1 MKKLVLLISL
11 FFCLSLFSQEESSF
25 KWWNPAE
32 EEKSLIEGR
41 IWDTELEAPY
51 DRLPRK
57 AKGVVR
63 DAVWNLSK
71 HSAGL
76 MIRFRSNAEKI
87 IVRYKVKG
95 NHAMQHMPAT
105 GVSGVDLY
113 AIDSDGNWLW
123 CNGRRS
129 FGEQISFTFSGI
141 NPNDNYHERGREYR
155 LYLPLY
161 NQVEWMEIGVEDEAY
176 FQPLPLRMEKPI
188 LVYGT
193 SIAQGACASRP
204 GMAWTSILGRKLDR
218 PLINLAFS
226 GNGRL
231 EEELIDLLLEVDP
244 KIYILDCLPNLWNA
258 QTYDDAELSK
268 RILRSVRSLKEAK
281 PHTPILLVEHAGY
294 TDGLAMPAREK
305 AYSRVNDL
313 QEKAF
318 AQLKAEGYTDLHYL
332 TYEEIGLGLDAM
344 VDGTHPNDLGMM
356 QYARAYEKKL
366 RQILDEPLGQ
376 ASTTQACIQYREP
389 DNYDWENRHRDILKM
404 NRENP
409 PKTVFL
415 ANSIVHFWGGLPRT
429 KLVREEDSWENTFTP
444 MGVRNFAYGWDRIE
458 NVLWRV
464 YHDELDGFEAENI
477 LLMIGTNNLHL
488 NSDEEI
494 LEGLDLLIKA
504 IQIRQPKARLRLMGL
519 LPRRAYEARIA
530 SLNLTLSQLAADNH
544 IDYADIGNIFLL
556 ENLNIDESLFSDG
569 LHPNAAGYVKMR
581 EAILPFLDTKN

>member
-1 MKKLVLLISL
+1 MKKLLLLL
-11 FFCLSLFSQEESSF
+11 FLFSSVSLFSQDESSF

-32 EEKSLIEGR
+32 EETSLIEGR
-41 IWDTELEAPY
+41 IWQMSLSEPY

-76 MIRFRSNAEKI
+76 MIRFRSNAEEI
-87 IVRYKVKG
+87 IIRYKVKG

-123 CNGRRS
+123 VNGRRN
-129 FGEQISFTFSGI
+129 FGEQISYTFSGI
-141 NPNDNYHERGREYR
+141 KANDNYHEMGREYR

-161 NQVEWMEIGVEDEAY
+161 NQVEWMEIGVAEEAY
-176 FQPLPLRMEKPI
+176 FRPLPVRMEKPI
-188 LVYGT
+188 VVYGT

-258 QTYDDAELSK
+258 QTYDEEELTK

-281 PHTPILLVEHAGY
+281 PDIPILLVEHAGY
-294 TDGLAMPAREK
+294 TDDLARPARET
-305 AYSRVNDL
+305 AYSRVNDI

-318 AQLKAEGYTDLHYL
+318 AQLKAEGYEHLFYL
-332 TYEEIGLGLDAM
+332 THEEIGLELDAM

-356 QYARAYEKKL
+356 QYANAYEKKL
-366 RQILDEPLGQ
+366 RQIFSEPLGK

-389 DNYDWENRHRDILKM
+389 GNYDWENRHRDILKI
-404 NRENP
+404 NQEDP
-409 PKTVFL
+409 PKTVIL

-429 KLVREEDSWENTFTP
+429 KLVREEESWEKIFTP

-464 YHDELDGFEAENI
+464 YHDELDGFEAEHI

-494 LEGLDLLIKA
+494 VEGLDLLIKA
-504 IQIRQPKARLRLMGL
+504 IQVRQAEAKLRLMGL
-519 LPRRAYEARIA
+519 LPRRAYEERIA
-530 SLNLTLSQLAADNH
+530 SLNRKLAQLAADNR
-544 IDYADIGNIFLL
+544 IDYADIGNLFLL
-556 ENLNIDESLFSDG
+556 ENLKIDESLFSDG

-581 EAILPFLDTKN
+581 EAILPFLE